1 MKKIN
6 KICTLLLSTMLVGC
20 TTQPVYI
27 NVEGAEKNI
36 EFKGFEHICES
47 PIHLDYDS
55 LTKIVYIKNRTHSGF
70 YVYTPYYAANG
81 LPYLYNV
88 ETNTLEVNDD
98 TY

>member
-6 KICTLLLSTMLVGC
+6 KIIYTLLLATMLSGC
-20 TTQPVYI
+20 TSPTYI
-27 NVEGAEKNI
+27 NVEGAESNI
-36 EFKGFEHICES
+36 EFKGFVHICES

-55 LTKIVYIKNRTHSGF
+55 LTNIVYIKNRTYHGL
-70 YVYTPYYAANG
+70 YVYTPYYAVNG